1 MLQLAITSG
10 YSGKQSLRQP
20 EKKVRTDR
28 RLESRRKHLSEYR
41 PRRNLIARNKSIY
54 LGIVDLNV

>member
-1 MLQLAITSG
+1 MLQVAITPG
-10 YSGKQSLRQP
+10 YSGKPSLRQP
-20 EKKVRTDR
+20 EKKARTDR
-28 RLESRRKHLSEYR
+28 RLESRKKHLGDYR